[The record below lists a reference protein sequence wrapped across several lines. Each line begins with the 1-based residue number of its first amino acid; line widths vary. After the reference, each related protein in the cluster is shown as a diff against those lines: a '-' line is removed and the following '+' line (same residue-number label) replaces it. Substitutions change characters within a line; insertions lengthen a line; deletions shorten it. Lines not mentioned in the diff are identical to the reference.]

1 MSMSTGTTTG
11 TTSGG
16 TAVPPIRILL
26 ADDQA
31 LLRGTFRLLLDS
43 TEGLEVVGEA
53 GDGREA
59 VELTR
64 ELRPDLVLM
73 DIRMPVLDGLEAT
86 RLIAAEPRLAAV
98 KVLILTTFEDEYV
111 ADALR
116 AGAGGFLG
124 KGVDPEELIR
134 AIRTVAAGDALLS
147 PAATRALIARFLAQ
161 PTEKPALAAPLDALT
176 ARELEVVTL
185 VAAGLSNEEIAAR
198 LFVTPLTA
206 KTHVNRAMTKLGA
219 RDRAQV
225 VVIAYE
231 SGLVRP
237 GAGSL

>member
-1 MSMSTGTTTG
+1 MTT
-11 TTSGG
+11 
-16 TAVPPIRILL
+16 PIRILL

-43 TEGLEVVGEA
+43 TPDFEVVAEA
-53 GDGREA
+53 GDGGAA
-59 VELTR
+59 VKLAQ

-86 RLIAAEPRLAAV
+86 RLIAADPALAGV
-98 KVLILTTFEDEYV
+98 KVLILTTFEQDEYV
-111 ADALR
+111 AEALR

-124 KGVDPEELIR
+124 KGVDPEELLR
-134 AIRTVAAGDALLS
+134 AIRTVAGGDSLLS
-147 PAATRALIARFLAQ
+147 PAATRALIARFLAL
-161 PTEKPALAAPLDALT
+161 PADTPAVTAPLTALT

-185 VAAGLSNEEIAAR
+185 VASGLSNEEIASR

-237 GAGSL
+237 GSGSL

>member
-1 MSMSTGTTTG
+1 MNT
-11 TTSGG
+11 
-16 TAVPPIRILL
+16 PIRILL

-43 TEGLEVVGEA
+43 TADLEVVAEA
-53 GDGREA
+53 GDGSAA
-59 VELTR
+59 VKLAQ

-86 RLIAAEPRLAAV
+86 RLIAADPSLAGV
-98 KVLILTTFEDEYV
+98 KVLILTTFEQDEYV
-111 ADALR
+111 AEALR

-124 KGVDPEELIR
+124 KGVDPDELLR
-134 AIRTVAAGDALLS
+134 AIRTVAGGDSLLS

-161 PTEKPALAAPLDALT
+161 PSNTPAVMAPLDALT

-185 VAAGLSNEEIAAR
+185 VAAGLSNEEIASK

-237 GAGSL
+237 GAGSS

>member
-1 MSMSTGTTTG
+1 V
-11 TTSGG
+11 
-16 TAVPPIRILL
+16 TAPIRVLL

-31 LLRGTFRLLLDS
+31 LLRGTFRLLIDS
-43 TEGLEVVGEA
+43 TPDLEVAGEA
-53 GDGREA
+53 GTGREA
-59 VELTR
+59 VDLAR
-64 ELRPDLVLM
+64 SLRPDLILM
-73 DIRMPVLDGLEAT
+73 DIRMPDLDGLEAT
-86 RLIAAEPRLAAV
+86 RLIAAEPELDDVR
-98 KVLILTTFEDEYV
+98 VLILTTFEEDEYV
-111 ADALR
+111 AEALR

-124 KGVDPEELIR
+124 KGVDPEDLLR
-134 AIRTVAAGDALLS
+134 AIRVVAAGDSLLS

-161 PTEKPALAAPLDALT
+161 PVGTPAVTAPLDALT

-185 VAAGLSNEEIAAR
+185 VAAGLSNEEIAER

-237 GAGSL
+237 GTGR